1 MDFLAVA
8 TTLHAASVPLAQETG
23 GLTINLFW
31 VIVSALNFVVF
42 VALLWTFAFRPMSAM
57 FAERRSR
64 IEQGLKDAEQA
75 RRDRENAEQE
85 RLAALQDAR
94 REANDILARAQK
106 VAQESREAD
115 MAATRQELERMRER
129 ATSDIEAEKE
139 RAIADLR
146 AEVADL
152 ALAAAGKVVGE
163 SMTSERHR
171 RIVEE
176 FLAEPI
182 ERPGVDQPA
191 GADRED
197 AGERDDRSER
207 DERGSGA

>member
-8 TTLHAASVPLAQETG
+8 TTLPSAAAPLAQETG

-42 VALLWTFAFRPMSAM
+42 LAILWTFAFKPISAM
-57 FAERRSR
+57 LEDRRTR

-75 RRDRENAEQE
+75 RQDRENAEAE
-85 RLAALQDAR
+85 RLAALQEAR
-94 REANDILARAQK
+94 REANEILTRAQK

-129 ATSDIEAEKE
+129 ATADIEAEKQ
-139 RAIADLR
+139 RAISDLR

-176 FLAEPI
+176 FLAEPVGPTGAA
-182 ERPGVDQPA
+182 ERSP
-191 GADRED
+191 
-197 AGERDDRSER
+197 ERDAD
-207 DERGSGA
+207 A